1 MEAKTS
7 RRQRNV
13 PTINDVAKH
22 AGVSPMT
29 VSRVING
36 EQVVRAAT
44 REKVERSIA
53 ALNYAPSA
61 AARSLA
67 GGEETR
73 IGLLYSNPSSSYLSE
88 FLVGSLDQASRS
100 NVHLVVEKYDEDIA
114 VQSIVDL
121 LQRGRVDGIILPPPL
136 CDSAEMIAAL
146 IAAKIP
152 AVAVATSRTHKGIA
166 AISIDDQHAAYEM
179 TRHLIALGH
188 SRIGFIRG
196 NPNLNASGQRY
207 EGYLQALSEAGIALD
222 EDLVEQG
229 FFTYRSGMDAAEHIL
244 DLPAP
249 PTAIFAS
256 NDDMAA
262 AAVAIAHRRG
272 LDVPGDLTVC
282 GFDDTPLATTIWPE
296 LTTIRQPISDMSRAA
311 VDLLVKEIRARKGHK
326 HDSGGH
332 LLLDYM
338 LIRRQSDAAPR
349 RRPRRRHPAGEQPS

>member
-7 RRQRNV
+7 RRQRNA

-36 EQVVRAAT
+36 EQIVKAAT
-44 REKVERSIA
+44 REKVEHSIA

-88 FLVGSLDQASRS
+88 FLMGSLDQASRS
-100 NVHLVVEKYDEDIA
+100 NVHLVVEKFSEDMSVKAA
-114 VQSIVDL
+114 VDHLS
-121 LQRGRVDGIILPPPL
+121 RGRIDGVILPPPL
-136 CDSAEMIAAL
+136 CDSLEMLRALAA
-146 IAAKIP
+146 AMIP
-152 AVAVATSRTHKGIA
+152 AVAVATGRIPKRMSVV
-166 AISIDDQHAAYEM
+166 SIDDHHAAYEM

-196 NPNLNASGQRY
+196 NPNQSASERRL
-207 EGYLQALSEAGIALD
+207 EGYALALSEAGIDTD
-222 EDLVEQG
+222 ETLVAQG
-229 FFTYRSGMDAAEHIL
+229 LFTYRSGLDAAEQIL
-244 DLPAP
+244 DLPEP

-262 AAVAIAHRRG
+262 ATVAIAHRRG

-296 LTTIRQPISDMSRAA
+296 LTTIHQPISDMSRAA
-311 VDLLVKEIRARKGHK
+311 VELLVREIRAGKMEKDEPPSRI
-326 HDSGGH
+326 
-332 LLLDYM
+332 LLDYS
-338 LIRRQSDAAPR
+338 LVRRQSDAAPR
-349 RRPRRRHPAGEQPS
+349 RRPRKA

>member
-1 MEAKTS
+1 METRTS
-7 RRQRNV
+7 RRQRNA

-36 EQVVRAAT
+36 EQIVRPAT
-44 REKVERSIA
+44 REKVEKSIA

-100 NVHLVVEKYDEDIA
+100 NVHLVVEKCDEDMPVKA
-114 VQSIVDL
+114 VVDHL
-121 LQRGRVDGIILPPPL
+121 LRGRIDGVILPPPL
-136 CDSAEMIAAL
+136 CDSVAMIDALNAAH
-146 IAAKIP
+146 IP
-152 AVAVATSRTHKGIA
+152 AIAVATGRMPQDVA
-166 AISIDDQHAAYEM
+166 VVSIDDHHAAYEM
-179 TRHLIALGH
+179 TRHLLALGH
-188 SRIGFIRG
+188 HRIGFIKG
-196 NPNLNASGQRY
+196 HPNQSASARRFD
-207 EGYLQALSEAGIALD
+207 GYVDALADAGHAPDDAL
-222 EDLVEQG
+222 VAQG
-229 FFTYRSGMDAAEHIL
+229 YFTYRSGLDAAEHIL
-244 DLPAP
+244 DQAEP

-262 AAVAIAHRRG
+262 ATVAVAHRRG

-296 LTTIRQPISDMSRAA
+296 LTTIRQPISNMSRAA
-311 VDLLVKEIRARKGHK
+311 VDLLVRELRARKGEN
-326 HDSGGH
+326 GGAPGRM
-332 LLLDYM
+332 LLDYT
-338 LIRRQSDAAPR
+338 LVRRQSDAAPR
-349 RRPRRRHPAGEQPS
+349 RRPRTGRAQP